1 VSWTETRHANPEAL
15 AAALA
20 DDLEGIVRAALA
32 RRGGA
37 MLALAGGRTPFPIYR
52 RLAAAALDWSRV
64 VLLATDERW
73 VDHHHPACNGREMR
87 AAFAAAQGVHILPL
101 TPGSAEGRASA
112 ELAQA
117 TLASLPA
124 PFDAVLLGMGGD
136 GHFASL
142 FPGSAELAAGLDP
155 DSPDDALVIHPDP
168 LPPEAPF
175 PRISLSAA
183 RLLRSHRLLLAVTGE
198 AKRAVLD
205 RAQTRPDPSTLPI
218 SALLHH
224 PATQVEIHW
233 SPQ

>member
-1 VSWTETRHANPEAL
+1 MSWTETRHASPEAL

-20 DDLEGIVRAALA
+20 ETLEDIIRTALTERDRAV
-32 RRGGA
+32 
-37 MLALAGGRTPFPIYR
+37 LALAGGRTPFPVYR
-52 RLAAAALDWSRV
+52 KLAGAAVDWSRV
-64 VLLATDERW
+64 VMLATDERW
-73 VDHHHPACNGREMR
+73 VDHDHPACNGREMR

-101 TPGSAEGRASA
+101 TPGNAGQPASA

-142 FPGSAELAAGLDP
+142 FPGSAELATGLDP
-155 DSPDDALVIHPDP
+155 DSPDDALVVHPDP

-175 PRISLSAA
+175 ARISLSAA
-183 RLLRSHRLLLAVTGE
+183 RLLRSRRLLLAVTGE

-205 RAQTRPDPSTLPI
+205 RALARPDPATLPI

-224 PATQVEIHW
+224 PAARVEIHW
-233 SPQ
+233 SP